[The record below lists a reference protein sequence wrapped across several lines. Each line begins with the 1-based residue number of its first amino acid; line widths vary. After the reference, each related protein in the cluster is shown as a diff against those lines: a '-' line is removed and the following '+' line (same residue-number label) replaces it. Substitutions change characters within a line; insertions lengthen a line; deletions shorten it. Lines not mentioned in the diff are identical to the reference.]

1 MAILE
6 RLQDRLV
13 QLLYRRQGGSRKD
26 QECSQHPQNG
36 NYRKEK
42 GNGLEEKKIAA
53 AFQIVWKFEKKW
65 FY

>member
-1 MAILE
+1 MAILD
-6 RLQDRLV
+6 RLQDRPG
-13 QLLYRRQGGSRKD
+13 QLLCRRQGGSRKD

-42 GNGLEEKKIAA
+42 GNGLEEKKAA
-53 AFQIVWKFEKKW
+53 VAFHIVWKFKKKQ